1 MLLLLCVNLY
11 TSHDSTLAAMT
22 VNKKATTNL
31 HHVGKISTISRK
43 ENIKV
48 SPAMCDKIQL
58 YCDAQDIT
66 KKEGKILLNQK
77 EDRDAQDNMKK
88 ERKILCKLELPNLDA
103 HKNTKRERNIL
114 QQRLSE
120 PIRNEIIM
128 T

>member
-1 MLLLLCVNLY
+1 MLTY
-11 TSHDSTLAAMT
+11 IPRMT
-22 VNKKATTNL
+22 AHWQKRQSLGRQLNL
-31 HHVGKISTISRK
+31 HHLGKISIISGK
-43 ENIKV
+43 ENIEV

-58 YCDAQDIT
+58 YCDAQGNT

-103 HKNTKRERNIL
+103 HENAKRERNIL

>member
-1 MLLLLCVNLY
+1 
-11 TSHDSTLAAMT
+11 
-22 VNKKATTNL
+22 
-31 HHVGKISTISRK
+31 
-43 ENIKV
+43 
-48 SPAMCDKIQL
+48 MCDKIQL

-103 HKNTKRERNIL
+103 HENAKRERNIL